1 MIGTSR
7 LGYALAADGL
17 FPKLFARVHPK
28 FKTPYM
34 SIAIQSVTALLAS
47 VIGNLSL
54 LISVSVFFMA
64 IAYLATSGSI
74 FAFRR
79 KGLGPRL
86 HMRGSLLIPS
96 LGILFSAYLIS
107 QCTPVQL
114 AIGVLLLLAG
124 VPIYIKYSP
133 KKEIAE
139 LKNVLLS
146 RETILKRTYTQERVF
161 LAHVLLHIKQAYRKA
176 TGKEQT

>member
-1 MIGTSR
+1 
-7 LGYALAADGL
+7 
-17 FPKLFARVHPK
+17 
-28 FKTPYM
+28 
-34 SIAIQSVTALLAS
+34 VTAFLAS

-54 LISVSVFFMA
+54 LIAVSVFFMA
-64 IAYLATSGSI
+64 ISYLATSGAV

-79 KGLGPRL
+79 KGLGSHLR
-86 HMRGSLLIPS
+86 MRSLLIPG

-124 VPIYIKYSP
+124 VPIYVKYSP

-139 LKNVLLS
+139 LKSRLLS
-146 RETILKRTYTQERVF
+146 RENILKRLYAQESVTPIEKLSVASLRGNSR
-161 LAHVLLHIKQAYRKA
+161 YS
-176 TGKEQT
+176 